1 MIKLDIQYSF
11 EYEKERIK
19 YTLGK
24 AAWFIENGYS
34 KSIKLPAGK
43 KLDEIDINTSTDD
56 LFDKLK
62 EEYNSGDYEKMQNNL
77 SEQWSAFAS
86 KLEKYFKETS
96 LKHEDAYIV
105 QLTKY
110 GVGGSYNLP
119 NTVILN
125 FQNRTETALFRTVVH
140 ETIHLSIQSFV
151 DKYKVDHWVKERIV
165 DLIFQKLDPEL
176 NMMQKL
182 SIDTQ
187 LIDQSFEKYYPN
199 IEEIMKKYIN

>member
-11 EYEKERIK
+11 EHEKERIK

-24 AAWFIENGYS
+24 AVWFIENGYS

-43 KLDEIDINTSTDD
+43 KLDEIDINTSTEY

-62 EEYNSGDYEKMQNNL
+62 EEYNLSDYEKIQNNL
-77 SEQWSAFAS
+77 SEQWSAFAP
-86 KLEKYFKETS
+86 KLEKYFKETA
-96 LKHEDAYIV
+96 LKQEDVYIV

-151 DKYKVDHWVKERIV
+151 EEYKVDHWVKERIV

-187 LIDQSFEKYYPN
+187 LIDKAFEKHYPN
-199 IEEIMKKYIN
+199 IEAVIKNI